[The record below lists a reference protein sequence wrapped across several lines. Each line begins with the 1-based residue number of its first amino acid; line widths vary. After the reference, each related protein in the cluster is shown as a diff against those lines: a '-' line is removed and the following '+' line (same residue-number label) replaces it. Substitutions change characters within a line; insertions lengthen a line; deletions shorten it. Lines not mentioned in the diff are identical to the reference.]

1 MGSESCSVG
10 RNIGKIMEIGRDMGD
25 NFILG
30 KDNKEIDFYRFS
42 NWVLYIL
49 LLGFFFYVNLYYIE
63 RSIGSCWNM
72 LKIICRKLLELVFC
86 IIDIFLFC
94 EKILRKLVM

>member
-42 NWVLYIL
+42 NWVLYNL
-49 LLGFFFYVNLYYIE
+49 LLGVFFF
-63 RSIGSCWNM
+63 M
-72 LKIICRKLLELVFC
+72 
-86 IIDIFLFC
+86 
-94 EKILRKLVM
+94 

>member
-30 KDNKEIDFYRFS
+30 KDNEEIDFYRFS

-49 LLGFFFYVNLYYIE
+49 LLGVFFF
-63 RSIGSCWNM
+63 M
-72 LKIICRKLLELVFC
+72 
-86 IIDIFLFC
+86 
-94 EKILRKLVM
+94 

>member
-49 LLGFFFYVNLYYIE
+49 LLGVFFLCKYVLYWKKY
-63 RSIGSCWNM
+63 
-72 LKIICRKLLELVFC
+72 RKLLKYVKDYL
-86 IIDIFLFC
+86 
-94 EKILRKLVM
+94 